1 MERRKNVKVQRL
13 KVQRDNIEIIMT
25 ISFYF
30 IRFDPAANVKGPV
43 NHTVCKFM
51 KCIALAIKV
60 AGVYANDL
68 VS

>member
-43 NHTVCKFM
+43 HHTFCKFV
-51 KCIALAIKV
+51 KCIALAI
-60 AGVYANDL
+60 
-68 VS
+68 